1 MNTGILKAE
10 GLCKSYGKT
19 EVLHNLDLEIQPGK
33 IYGLIG
39 RNGAGKTTLL
49 GILTA
54 QNTKD
59 SGAVTYGGEPVW
71 ENQKALDHICFSREL
86 QATLFSGPNN
96 LKVKHYLRSAA
107 IFYPNWDE
115 EYAQRL
121 VTEFKLDLK
130 KKISQLSK
138 GQMSMVT
145 ILIALASRAD
155 LTILDEPAAGL
166 DVVMRER
173 FYQLLL
179 EDFAQTG
186 RTFVVS
192 THIIEEAAS
201 VFEQVII
208 LDQGRILENCPT
220 EELIDQF
227 RYISGR
233 DDVVDQACAG
243 LEVLSVHQM
252 GRHKTAA
259 VRGSAAQLRAAQDS
273 GADVD
278 ISPMNLQNVF
288 VALCGHGDEG

>member
-1 MNTGILKAE
+1 MNMEILKAQ
-10 GLCKSYGKT
+10 GLCKSYGSKQ
-19 EVLHNLDLEIQPGK
+19 VLHDLDLEILPGK

-54 QNTKD
+54 QNTWD
-59 SGAVTYGGEPVW
+59 SGTVTYGGEPVW
-71 ENQKALDHICFSREL
+71 ENQKVLSQICFSREL
-86 QATLFSGPNN
+86 QPTLLSGPNN
-96 LKVKHYLRSAA
+96 FKLKYYLRSAA
-107 IFYPNWDE
+107 IYYPNWDRD
-115 EYAQRL
+115 YAQRL
-121 VTEFKLDLK
+121 LEEFRLDPK
-130 KKISQLSK
+130 QKICQMSK

-186 RTFVVS
+186 RTFIVS

-201 VFEQVII
+201 VFENVII

-220 EELIDQF
+220 DELIDQF
-227 RYISGR
+227 RYVSGR
-233 DDVVDQACAG
+233 EDVVDAACQG
-243 LEVLSVHQM
+243 LEVLSTHQM
-252 GRHKTAA
+252 GRHKTVA
-259 VRGSAAQLRAAQDS
+259 VRGSGVKLRQALQ
-273 GADVD
+273 ADVD
-278 ISPMNLQNVF
+278 VSPMNLQNVF
-288 VALCGHGDEG
+288 VALCGHGDEM

>member
-1 MNTGILKAE
+1 MSVEAVKAH
-10 GLCKSYGKT
+10 GLCKSYGANQ
-19 EVLHNLDLEIQPGK
+19 VLFNLDLDIEPGK

-49 GILTA
+49 GILTG

-59 SGAVTYGGEPVW
+59 SGTVTYGGQPVW
-71 ENQKALDHICFSREL
+71 ENQAVLNEICFSREL
-86 QATLFSGPNN
+86 QPTLFSGPNN
-96 LKVKHYLRSAA
+96 LKVSHYLRSAA
-107 IFYPNWDE
+107 IYYPGWDK
-115 EYAQRL
+115 EYAQKL
-121 VTEFKLDLK
+121 LEEFGLNPK

-145 ILIALASRAD
+145 ILIALASRAPV
-155 LTILDEPAAGL
+155 TILDEPASGL

-186 RTFVVS
+186 RTFIVS

-201 VFEQVII
+201 VFENVII
-208 LDQGRILENCPT
+208 LDHGRILENCPT

-233 DDVVDQACAG
+233 EDVVDQVCQG
-243 LEVLSVHQM
+243 LEVLSAQQM
-252 GRHKTAA
+252 GRHKTVA
-259 VRGSAAQLRAAQDS
+259 VRGGGVKLQNALQ
-273 GADVD
+273 ADVD
-278 ISPMNLQNVF
+278 VSPMNLQNVF
-288 VALCGHGDEG
+288 VALCGHGDGQ

>member
-1 MNTGILKAE
+1 MNAEILKAE
-10 GLCKSYGKT
+10 GLCKAYGSKQ
-19 EVLHNLDLEIQPGK
+19 VLQNLDLTIQPGK

-59 SGAVTYGGEPVW
+59 AGQVTYGGQSVW
-71 ENQKALDHICFSREL
+71 ENQAVLSQICFSREL
-86 QATLFSGPNN
+86 QATQFGGQNN
-96 LKVKHYLRSAA
+96 LKVRDYLRSAA
-107 IFYPNWDE
+107 IFCPNWDQ
-115 EYAQRL
+115 EYADRL
-121 VTEFKLDLK
+121 LSEFQLETK
-130 KKISQLSK
+130 KKICQLSK

-145 ILIALASRAD
+145 ILVALASRAP

-179 EDFAQTG
+179 DDFAETG
-186 RTFVVS
+186 RTFLVS

-208 LDQGRILENCPT
+208 LDQGRILENSPT
-220 EELIDQF
+220 DELIDQF
-227 RYISGR
+227 RYVSGR
-233 DDVVDQACAG
+233 EDEVDRVCAG
-243 LEVLSVHQM
+243 VEVLSRRTV
-252 GRHKTAA
+252 GRHTTAA
-259 VRGSAAQLRAAQDS
+259 VRGNPEKLAALS
-273 GADVD
+273 GDVD
-278 ISPMNLQNVF
+278 IAPMNLQNVF

>member
-278 ISPMNLQNVF
+278 TSPMNLQNVF

>member
-1 MNTGILKAE
+1 MSAEVLKAL
-10 GLCKSYGKT
+10 GLCKSYGANQ
-19 EVLHNLDLEIQPGK
+19 VLFNLDLAIEPGK

-49 GILTA
+49 GILTG
-54 QNTKD
+54 QNTKN
-59 SGAVTYGGEPVW
+59 SGTVTYGDQPVW
-71 ENQKALDHICFSREL
+71 ENQAVLDQICFSREL
-86 QATLFSGPNN
+86 QPTLFSGPNN
-96 LKVKHYLRSAA
+96 LKISHYLRSAA
-107 IFYPNWDE
+107 IYYPGWDK

-121 VTEFKLDLK
+121 LEEFGLNPK

-145 ILIALASRAD
+145 ILIALASCAPV
-155 LTILDEPAAGL
+155 TILDEPAAGL

-186 RTFVVS
+186 RTFIVS

-201 VFEQVII
+201 VFENVII

-220 EELIDQF
+220 EELVDQF

-233 DDVVDQACAG
+233 EDVVDQVCRG
-243 LEVLSVHQM
+243 LEVLSTHQM
-252 GRHKTAA
+252 GRHKTVA
-259 VRGSAAQLRAAQDS
+259 VRGGGVKLQNALQS
-273 GADVD
+273 DVD
-278 ISPMNLQNVF
+278 VSPMNLQNVF
-288 VALCGHGDEG
+288 VALCGHGDGQ

>member
-1 MNTGILKAE
+1 MNTGVLQAR
-10 GLCKSYGKT
+10 GLCKSYKDKQ
-19 EVLHNLDLEIQPGK
+19 VMHNLDLTIQPGK

-54 QNTKD
+54 QNTRN
-59 SGAVTYGGEPVW
+59 SGEVTYNGQEVW
-71 ENQKALDHICFSREL
+71 ENQQALNDICFSREL
-86 QATLFSGPNN
+86 QSTVFYGRNN
-96 LKVKHYLRSAA
+96 LKVKHYLKSAA
-107 IFYPNWDE
+107 IYYPHWDSA
-115 EYAQRL
+115 YAQRL
-121 VTEFKLDLK
+121 LEEFKLEPK
-130 KKISQLSK
+130 KKIYQLSK
-138 GQMSMVT
+138 GQLSMVT
-145 ILIALASRAD
+145 ILIALASCAPV
-155 LTILDEPAAGL
+155 TILDEPVAGL

-179 EDFAQTG
+179 EDFSKTN
-186 RTFVVS
+186 RTFIVS

-208 LDQGRILENCPT
+208 LDEGKILENCPT

-233 DDVVDQACAG
+233 EDEVDRVCNG

-259 VRGSAAQLRAAQDS
+259 VRGSGVKLEQARQ
-273 GADVD
+273 ADVD
-278 ISPMNLQNVF
+278 IVPMNLQNVF
-288 VALCGHGDEG
+288 VALCGHGDAQ

>member
-1 MNTGILKAE
+1 MNTDILKAQ
-10 GLCKSYGKT
+10 GLCKSYGNKQ
-19 EVLHNLDLEIQPGK
+19 VLHNLDLELLPRK

-49 GILTA
+49 SILTA

-59 SGAVTYGGEPVW
+59 SGTVTYGGEPVW
-71 ENQKALDHICFSREL
+71 ENQKALNQICFSREL
-86 QATLFSGPNN
+86 QPTLFSGPNN
-96 LKVKHYLRSAA
+96 FKLKYYLRSAA
-107 IFYPNWDE
+107 IYYPRWDQD
-115 EYAQRL
+115 YAQRL
-121 VTEFKLDLK
+121 LNEFKLNPK
-130 KKISQLSK
+130 QKIAQMSK

-145 ILIALASRAD
+145 ILLALASRAP

-186 RTFVVS
+186 RTFLVS

-201 VFEQVII
+201 VFENVII

-220 EELIDQF
+220 DELIDQF

-233 DDVVDQACAG
+233 EDVVDAACQG
-243 LEVLSVHQM
+243 MEVLSTHQM

-259 VRGSAAQLRAAQDS
+259 VRGSGVKLRQALQ
-273 GADVD
+273 ADVD
-278 ISPMNLQNVF
+278 VSPMNLQNVF

>member
-1 MNTGILKAE
+1 MNTGVLQAR
-10 GLCKSYGKT
+10 GLCKSYKDKQ
-19 EVLHNLDLEIQPGK
+19 VLHNLDLTIQPGK

-54 QNTKD
+54 QNTRN
-59 SGAVTYGGEPVW
+59 SGEVTYNGQEVW
-71 ENQKALDHICFSREL
+71 ENQQALNDICFSREL
-86 QATLFSGPNN
+86 QSTVFYGRNN
-96 LKVKHYLRSAA
+96 LKVKHYLKSAA
-107 IFYPNWDE
+107 IYYPHWDSA
-115 EYAQRL
+115 YAQRL
-121 VTEFKLDLK
+121 LEEFKLEPK
-130 KKISQLSK
+130 KKIYQLSK
-138 GQMSMVT
+138 GQLSMVT
-145 ILIALASRAD
+145 ILIALASCAPV
-155 LTILDEPAAGL
+155 TILDEPVAGL

-179 EDFAQTG
+179 EDFSKTN
-186 RTFVVS
+186 RTFIVS

-208 LDQGRILENCPT
+208 LDEGKILENCPT

-233 DDVVDQACAG
+233 EDEVDRVCNG

-259 VRGSAAQLRAAQDS
+259 VRGSGVKLERARQ
-273 GADVD
+273 ADVD
-278 ISPMNLQNVF
+278 IVPMNLQNVF
-288 VALCGHGDEG
+288 VALCGHGDAQ

>member
-1 MNTGILKAE
+1 MNTEILKAA
-10 GLCKSYGKT
+10 GLCKSYGSKQ
-19 EVLHNLDLEIQPGK
+19 VLQNLDLTIQPGK

-59 SGAVTYGGEPVW
+59 AGEVTYGGEPVW
-71 ENQKALDHICFSREL
+71 ENQRALEQMCFSREL
-86 QATLFSGPNN
+86 SGTVMGGQNN
-96 LKVKHYLRSAA
+96 MKVRNYLRSAS
-107 IFYPNWDE
+107 IFYPNWDGA
-115 EYAQRL
+115 YAQRL
-121 VTEFKLDLK
+121 MEEFRLDPK
-130 KKISQLSK
+130 KKICQLSK

-145 ILIALASRAD
+145 ILVALASRAP

-179 EDFAQTG
+179 DDFAETG
-186 RTFVVS
+186 RTFLVS

-208 LDQGRILENCPT
+208 LDQGRILENSPT
-220 EELIDQF
+220 DELIDQF
-227 RYISGR
+227 RYVSGR
-233 DDVVDQACAG
+233 EDEVDRVCAG
-243 LEVLSVHQM
+243 VEVLSRRTV
-252 GRHKTAA
+252 GRHTTAA
-259 VRGSAAQLRAAQDS
+259 VRGNPEKLAALS
-273 GADVD
+273 GDVD
-278 ISPMNLQNVF
+278 IAPMNLQNVF

>member
-1 MNTGILKAE
+1 MNTAILKAQ
-10 GLCKSYGKT
+10 GLSKSYGHNQ
-19 EVLHNLDLEIQPGK
+19 VLHDLDLEILPGK

-59 SGAVTYGGEPVW
+59 SGTVTYGGEPVW
-71 ENQKALDHICFSREL
+71 ENQRVLNQICFSREL
-86 QATLFSGPNN
+86 QATIFSGQNN
-96 LKVKHYLRSAA
+96 FKVKHYLRSAA
-107 IFYPNWDE
+107 IYYPNWDK

-121 VTEFKLDLK
+121 LEEFKLDLK
-130 KKISQLSK
+130 KKICQLSK

-145 ILIALASRAD
+145 ILIALASRAP

-186 RTFVVS
+186 RTFIVS

-201 VFEQVII
+201 VFENVII
-208 LDQGRILENCPT
+208 LDQGRILENAPT
-220 EELIDQF
+220 DELIDQF

-233 DDVVDQACAG
+233 EDVVDAACQG
-243 LEVLSVHQM
+243 LEVLSTHQM
-252 GRHKTAA
+252 GRHKTVA
-259 VRGSAAQLRAAQDS
+259 VRGNGVKLQQALQ
-273 GADVD
+273 ADVD
-278 ISPMNLQNVF
+278 VSPMNLQNVF
-288 VALCGHGDEG
+288 VALCGHGDEM